1 MIPKRTAV
9 PLDQIQAAL
18 EKTGFI
24 LEHMVDDVFKKNGW
38 STIGGRYYAD
48 DVDGRARELDLVAY
62 RTEKFEDVEVV
73 AAVLVSC
80 KKDESLTWAF
90 LTKKKPKKDPNFDW
104 NPVHVWTD
112 VEPLS
117 TYLKTE
123 SWKDDHMDALGKKY
137 KDMFSPRC
145 SIFAFQQLGLTA
157 PQGTKQKRPG
167 KDGEVMDSAGVVT
180 PRNDDQIFSSIV
192 SVMKALDYE
201 VDLLGTR
208 VRNRKRL
215 YHFSLISV
223 VDAPL
228 VEVAYAGRSTRVSE
242 IDGITHLA
250 RYMVKKRELS
260 ALVHFISA
268 SSLPSY
274 LECMTGAA
282 AKTAKFFSDLVD
294 RSYESIEH
302 NAKVRQVIAARI
314 KGRLLWRINASI
326 EANSGQRGEIS
337 ELSIDYQK
345 GRLELEIDTFDDE
358 VLKLLNG
365 DGRLIDQVKSVL
377 KDHARYEGDFVFT
390 EDLPF

>member
-9 PLDQIQAAL
+9 PLDQIPAAL

-24 LEHMVDDVFKKNGW
+24 LEHMVDDVFKTCGW

-62 RTEKFEDVEVV
+62 RTDKFEDVEVV
-73 AAVLVSC
+73 AAILVSC
-80 KKDESLTWAF
+80 KKDELLTWTF
-90 LTKKKPKKDPNFDW
+90 LTKKKPKHDPNFDW

-123 SWKDDHMDALGKKY
+123 DWKGRHEEVLGGKY

-145 SIFAFQQLGLTA
+145 SIFAFQQLGLT
-157 PQGTKQKRPG
+157 PQGLRQKRPG
-167 KDGEVMDSAGVVT
+167 KDDLAMDSGGIVT

-215 YHFSLISV
+215 YHFTLLSI

-228 VEVAYAGRSTRVSE
+228 VEVAYAGRSTKVQE

-268 SSLPSY
+268 SALLSY
-274 LECMTGAA
+274 VECITEAS
-282 AKTAKFFSDLVD
+282 AKNAKFFSELVD
-294 RSYESIEH
+294 KSYKSIEH
-302 NAKVRQVIAARI
+302 NPKVRHVVANRI

-326 EANSGQRGEIS
+326 EANTGKKGKIS
-337 ELSIDYQK
+337 ELSLDYRK

-358 VLKLLNG
+358 VLEQLNG
-365 DGRLIDQVKSVL
+365 DPELTDQVKIAL
-377 KDHARYEGDFVFT
+377 KEHARYDGDFIFT
-390 EDLPF
+390 ENIPF